1 MADQLAKPE
10 DLASLLERD
19 DMDEV
24 KAIMLV
30 ECATSVV
37 QEAAGGQRIVQVLS
51 DTAELLG
58 TTASRL
64 ELPQL
69 PVTAVTSVTLD
80 GSAVSQGTASG
91 TWRRPGTS
99 WLWRDKGW
107 ATTPGEPSA
116 VLVVNDHGYPT
127 GDQNLQFGRNAVLGL
142 LRGVFGNAEGAT
154 RVQID
159 DYAAAY
165 EALTARMEASPHL
178 QRALARKYG
187 RSAGLVKI
195 GGG

>member
-1 MADQLAKPE
+1 MADQLASPE

-19 DMDEV
+19 DMDLY
-24 KAIMLV
+24 KATMLV
-30 ECATSVV
+30 ECATAVV
-37 QEAAGGQRIVQVLS
+37 QEAAGGQRIVQVVD

-64 ELPQL
+64 QLPQW
-69 PVTAVTSVTLD
+69 PVTAVTSVLLD
-80 GSAVSQGTASG
+80 GVAVSEGTASG

-99 WLWRDKGW
+99 WLWRDTGW
-107 ATTPGEPSA
+107 ATTAGEPST
-116 VLVVNDHGYPT
+116 VIVVYSHGLADDHQ
-127 GDQNLQFGRNAVLGL
+127 DRQFARNAVLGL

-154 RVQID
+154 RVEID

-165 EALTARMEASPHL
+165 DALTARMEASPHL

>member
-1 MADQLAKPE
+1 MADQLATPE

-19 DMDEV
+19 DMDLY
-24 KAIMLV
+24 KATMLV
-30 ECATSVV
+30 ECATAVV
-37 QEAAGGQRIVQVLS
+37 QEAAGGQRIVEVED

-58 TTASRL
+58 TTAAWL
-64 ELPQL
+64 DLPQL
-69 PVTAVTSVTLD
+69 PVSDVTSVTLD
-80 GSAVSQGTASG
+80 GVAITEGTASG

-99 WLWRDKGW
+99 RLWRDTGW
-107 ATTPGEPSA
+107 ATCPGEPSS
-116 VLVVNDHGYPT
+116 VIVVYSYGYDAE
-127 GDQNLQFGRNAVLGL
+127 DQRRQFARNAVLGL

-165 EALTARMEASPHL
+165 DALTARMEASPHL